1 MQIRI
6 LGTGSGLPELGKHLS
21 SVHVNCRG
29 KQYLLDCGEGS
40 IYQLLRYGVDVN
52 DLDAVVITHFHPDHV
67 AGIFMLVQMLY
78 LQGRSKDLSIFI
90 PERTEEFEGL
100 FSMFYTFP
108 ERLCFRLTILPMA
121 ELNSKF
127 PDLQAWPND
136 HLLGYSDVIQKHKYP
151 NQMKAFSIQVHD
163 DKYDFAYS
171 SDIGSTDSIAPMFE
185 GVHTLLVDAGHPA
198 PEQIYKL
205 QNSKLKRI
213 LLTHGVSPVLLRE
226 LVKQENALFE
236 EAIEGIIYNL

>member
-67 AGIFMLVQMLY
+67 AGVFMLVQMLY

-136 HLLGYSDVIQKHKYP
+136 HLLGYS
-151 NQMKAFSIQVHD
+151 
-163 DKYDFAYS
+163 
-171 SDIGSTDSIAPMFE
+171 
-185 GVHTLLVDAGHPA
+185 
-198 PEQIYKL
+198 
-205 QNSKLKRI
+205 
-213 LLTHGVSPVLLRE
+213 
-226 LVKQENALFE
+226 
-236 EAIEGIIYNL
+236 